1 MKLLILGA
9 VLLLFSAASLA
20 DELPGAGGPRL
31 PGAAGPPP
39 TSGTTSDAKAPPG
52 GDGSQATKAP
62 GPSCNR
68 AAFGTCKG
76 CSITCPQGQ
85 RAVCSDPLY
94 SWNSNKC
101 VRDAACNCKPPRQRR
116 S

>member
-9 VLLLFSAASLA
+9 ALLLISAASLA
-20 DELPGAGGPRL
+20 DEL

-39 TSGTTSDAKAPPG
+39 TSGTTDSAKAPPG
-52 GDGSQATKAP
+52 GDGSQAAKAP
-62 GPSCNR
+62 GPSCSR

-76 CSITCPQGQ
+76 CSITCAQGQ

-101 VRDAACNCKPPRQRR
+101 VRDAACNCRAPRRR

>member
-9 VLLLFSAASLA
+9 ALLLISAASLA
-20 DELPGAGGPRL
+20 DELPGAGGPGL

-39 TSGTTSDAKAPPG
+39 ASAPPG
-52 GDGSQATKAP
+52 GDASQAAKPA
-62 GPSCNR
+62 GPSCSR

-76 CSITCPQGQ
+76 CSITCAQGQ

-101 VRDAACNCKPPRQRR
+101 VRDAACNCRAPRRR